1 MSPSELLQKYGGTE
15 KTARSA
21 ELQLFWQQSFASLP
35 ERDLFKKP
43 VRYGREIFYSLLGA
57 SVTALA
63 CVCVMFSA
71 ATLASQA
78 LSAGK
83 AGMAVYAGAMAVF
96 FGFLVYGNLIYL
108 INRAAYF
115 HRLRKHNPVSQLR
128 MEAIYDAPSKAP
140 TITYL
145 IPSYKEE
152 PQVIRQSVY
161 SAFLQDYPH
170 RRVVLLLD
178 DPVNTSELDDLMGL
192 LGAQKIMAEVRAAVR
207 EPAELFENAQRM
219 YLERRA
225 NGESELGMELLR
237 LFDLHATAAERF
249 EKIAADFQ
257 VTDHADRHFLYLTF
271 AERIQ
276 DHRRRAHEFFLQG
289 TGFGKK
295 DASIPVEREFERL
308 ASLFRAEVMVF
319 QRKRYANLSW
329 APNKAMNLN
338 SYIGLM
344 GGRFREVASGKQIL
358 LQECPPGQRADLEA
372 PDTDYIVNL
381 DADSTLSTDYTL
393 RLVHAMEKPE
403 NSRVAVMQTPYTSI
417 PNAPGLLERVA
428 GATTDMQFLVS
439 QGFTAFNSSS
449 WVGANSLLRKAAID
463 EIVTYTQ
470 ERGYTIPKYIQD
482 RTVIED
488 TESTIDLI
496 ERGWKLHAYPER
508 LSYSATPPDFG
519 SLVVQRA
526 RWANGGLILLP
537 KLLRYLA
544 KQPATPLKIS
554 EAFLRFHYLT
564 QAVTASLGYLIILT
578 IPLKDFLRI
587 AWWLP
592 LIGLP
597 YYAVYLHDLKQA
609 GYQRRDCLRAYALN
623 FILIP
628 INVAGVFKSIQQII
642 TGKQIPFKRTP
653 KVPGRT
659 PAQASFV
666 IVEHLL
672 FLYCIVLAVVS
683 LTIGNWLDALFPVLH
698 SFVFLYAIRAFIGFR
713 NSLEDVRLLGKGQS
727 S

>member
-1 MSPSELLQKYGGTE
+1 MATLKIQSAGASQKLE
-15 KTARSA
+15 SA
-21 ELQLFWQQSFASLP
+21 ALQLFWKEAFSSAP
-35 ERDLFKKP
+35 EKDLYKKK
-43 VRYGREIFYSLLGA
+43 VRHGREIFISLLGA

-63 CVCVMFSA
+63 CFCVFVSA
-71 ATLASQA
+71 ISLARESLA
-78 LSAGK
+78 
-83 AGMAVYAGAMAVF
+83 AGMTGKAVYAGAMAVF
-96 FGFLVYGNLIYL
+96 FGFLVYGNMIYL
-108 INRAAYF
+108 VNRGAYF
-115 HRLRKHNPVSQLR
+115 HRLRKHAPPTQR
-128 MEAIYDAPSKAP
+128 EMEKIYDAPGKAP

-152 PQVIRQSVY
+152 PQVVRQSVY
-161 SAFLQDYPH
+161 SAFLQDYPN

-178 DPVNTSELDDLMGL
+178 DPVNPSGPDDLMNLLAAQGL
-192 LGAQKIMAEVRAAVR
+192 PAEVQAAVEKPAALFAQAQKEYLARVARN
-207 EPAELFENAQRM
+207 ELEID
-219 YLERRA
+219 
-225 NGESELGMELLR
+225 MELLR
-237 LFDLHATAAERF
+237 LFDLHATAAEWF
-249 EKIAADFQ
+249 ERMAAQFELRN
-257 VTDHADRHFLYLTF
+257 HGDRHFLYLTF
-271 AERIQ
+271 ADRIQ
-276 DHRRRAHEFFLQG
+276 DHRQRAHEFFLKG
-289 TGFGKK
+289 IGFDKQRGSV
-295 DASIPVEREFERL
+295 SIAREYERL
-308 ASLFRAEVMVF
+308 ASLFRAEVTVF
-319 QRKRYANLSW
+319 QRRQYTNLSW

-338 SYIGLM
+338 SYLGLM
-344 GGRFREVASGKQIL
+344 GKSFREVAAGGQLFLK
-358 LQECPPGQRADLEA
+358 ECSPLEQRLADLA
-372 PDTDYIVNL
+372 VPDTDYIINL
-381 DADSTLSTDYTL
+381 DVDSTLATHYTL
-393 RLVHAMEKPE
+393 PLIHAMEKPE
-403 NSRVAVMQTPYTSI
+403 NRRVAVMQTPYTSI
-417 PNAPGLLERVA
+417 PNAPGMLERVA

-449 WVGANSLLRKAAID
+449 WVGANSLLRKKAID

-470 ERGYTIPKYIQD
+470 ERGYTIAKYIQD

-496 ERGWKLHAYPER
+496 ERDWKLHAYPER

-519 SLVVQRA
+519 SLVIQRA

-544 KQPATPLKIS
+544 KQPATPKKIS

-628 INVAGVFKSIQQII
+628 INVAGVFKSIQQIV
-642 TGKQIPFKRTP
+642 TGKQIPFQRTP

-659 PAQASFV
+659 PAQRSFV
-666 IVEHLL
+666 LIEQLL
-672 FLYCIVLAVVS
+672 FAYCILLAVVS
-683 LTIGNWLDALFPVLH
+683 LAIGNWLDALFPVLH
-698 SFVFLYAIRAFIGFR
+698 AFVFFYAIHVFIGFR
-713 NSLEDVRLLGKGQS
+713 NSWEDVRRAGA
-727 S
+727 